1 VLKAFVYGGATILF
15 GTDSPQEFSV
25 PGFSVARE
33 MRANVAAGL
42 TPYRVL
48 RSAAKDIGEYMKAK
62 DSFGL
67 VVPGH
72 RADLLLLDANP
83 LADIG
88 NIAKRSGVMLR
99 GQWLPAT
106 DLDARLVKIAAN
118 P

>member
-1 VLKAFVYGGATILF
+1 
-15 GTDSPQEFSV
+15 
-25 PGFSVARE
+25 
-33 MRANVAAGL
+33 
-42 TPYRVL
+42 
-48 RSAAKDIGEYMKAK
+48 MKAK

-99 GQWLPAT
+99 GQWLPAAE
-106 DLDARLVKIAAN
+106 LDARLAKIAAN